1 MDIKQPESQ
10 ESQDLPEAFPPHPP
24 QATSTTSPTTTET
37 FAPEE
42 LELIRQHRA
51 TTRES
56 SPAKKPRT
64 DQGWEE
70 FLTALSAKDVELSD
84 LDFGLQPELRST
96 PQARADFLALN
107 LTSPEA
113 FHFDPD
119 KANCRR
125 LTSPRSD
132 LSLSFTGRNPNT

>member
-64 DQGWEE
+64 DQG
-70 FLTALSAKDVELSD
+70 
-84 LDFGLQPELRST
+84 
-96 PQARADFLALN
+96 
-107 LTSPEA
+107 
-113 FHFDPD
+113 
-119 KANCRR
+119 
-125 LTSPRSD
+125 
-132 LSLSFTGRNPNT
+132 